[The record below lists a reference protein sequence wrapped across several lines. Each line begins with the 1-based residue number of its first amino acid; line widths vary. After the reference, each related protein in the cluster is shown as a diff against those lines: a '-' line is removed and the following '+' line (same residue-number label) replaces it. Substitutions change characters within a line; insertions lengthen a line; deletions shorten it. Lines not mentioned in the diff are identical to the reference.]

1 MTKAK
6 MVEIMKEDNLHNTTL
21 SLQIIPQLGFTCYD
35 SNQAINGSNEQNFS
49 ETNGKIIRLI
59 CRILSPQIINSFSLL

>member
-6 MVEIMKEDNLHNTTL
+6 MVEIMREDNLHNTTL
-21 SLQIIPQLGFTCYD
+21 SLQIIPQLGFTRYD

>member
-6 MVEIMKEDNLHNTTL
+6 MVEIMKEDNWHNMTL

-35 SNQAINGSNEQNFS
+35 SNQAINSSNEQNFL
-49 ETNGKIIRLI
+49 ETNGKTMKLI